1 MENATWPAL
10 VIKAKSRTGA
20 VDLNT
25 QMTQMWCYFSPQ
37 ENNSACLISEAGCTL
52 TPVSEGC
59 EKDATDAEMEGNAH
73 DMSYESSLKDY
84 SDPTHSEIKVN
95 DDDMKP
101 CLKSVNKAPISSATQ
116 TEKSRKHSFSGE
128 KEQGCD
134 NVEQKEEDNDDVALN
149 MRDAFTLEI
158 IDLPETETRETPLL
172 MKPEEHGSNE
182 EEKERDSAIKCEL
195 AEMEGNAHDM
205 SYESNLKDYS
215 DPTHSEIKV
224 NDDDMKPCLKSVNKA
239 PISSATQTEKSRK
252 HSFSGEKEQGC
263 DNVEQKEEDNDD
275 VALNMRDAFTLEI
288 IDLPETE
295 TRETA
300 LLMTPEEHESNEEEK
315 ERDSAI
321 KCELAAVS
329 VKTFKDW
336 LVDPNLF
343 KVSLPDIKGKVIPI
357 EVKSHNCSQA
367 AVDGE
372 QIYYKKMRSHVP
384 ISLFYISYT
393 QRGWQHLHRNLES
406 ILELRCLPYRPL

>member
-1 MENATWPAL
+1 
-10 VIKAKSRTGA
+10 
-20 VDLNT
+20 
-25 QMTQMWCYFSPQ
+25 MWCYFSPQ

-84 SDPTHSEIKVN
+84 SEPTHSEIKVN
-95 DDDMKP
+95 GDDMKP
-101 CLKSVNKAPISSATQ
+101 CRESANKAPISSATQ

-128 KEQGCD
+128 KDQGCD

-224 NDDDMKPCLKSVNKA
+224 NDDDMKPCRESANKA

-252 HSFSGEKEQGC
+252 HSFSGEKDQGC

-300 LLMTPEEHESNEEEK
+300 LLMTPEEHESNEE
-315 ERDSAI
+315 
-321 KCELAAVS
+321 CELAAVS

-336 LVDPNLF
+336 LVDPNLY

-357 EVKSHNCSQA
+357 EVKTHNCSQA
-367 AVDGE
+367 AVDRE
-372 QIYYKKMRSHVP
+372 QIYHKKMRSHVP

>member
-1 MENATWPAL
+1 MENASWPAL

-95 DDDMKP
+95 GDDMKP
-101 CLKSVNKAPISSATQ
+101 CLESANKAPISSATQ

-149 MRDAFTLEI
+149 MRDTFTLEI

-224 NDDDMKPCLKSVNKA
+224 NDDDMKPCRESANKA